1 MRPVRAHRQRT
12 VHTGQCPRRYRRAGV
27 SLLELIAASTILA
40 MTLVPSLRLMR
51 DSLKVSRQLE
61 VRECLTTTAM
71 GALEHQ
77 AQQVAAKWQMTS
89 GTDRSYG
96 QLAGYPQVVV
106 DFETSDSPLRGG
118 IKDSLAV
125 VSVSAFDD
133 QNSNGRHDGS
143 ESAVR
148 FATKVARL
156 QSYSLEG
163 SGL

>member
-1 MRPVRAHRQRT
+1 MRPVRANQQRAIT
-12 VHTGQCPRRYRRAGV
+12 AVERSSRNRAGV

-40 MTLVPSLRLMR
+40 LTLVPSLRLMR
-51 DSLKVSRQLE
+51 DSLKVSRQIE
-61 VRECLTTTAM
+61 VRECLATTAM

-77 AQQVAAKWQMTS
+77 AQQVAAEWKMAS

-106 DFETSDSPLRGG
+106 DFETSDSPSQGGLR
-118 IKDSLAV
+118 DSLAV
-125 VSVSAFDD
+125 VSVSAFED
-133 QNSNGRHDGS
+133 QNGNGRRDKAEAEVAFS
-143 ESAVR
+143 
-148 FATKVARL
+148 TKVARL

>member
-1 MRPVRAHRQRT
+1 
-12 VHTGQCPRRYRRAGV
+12 
-27 SLLELIAASTILA
+27 
-40 MTLVPSLRLMR
+40 
-51 DSLKVSRQLE
+51 
-61 VRECLTTTAM
+61 M

-77 AQQVAAKWQMTS
+77 AQQVAANWKMTS

-106 DFETSDSPLRGG
+106 DFETSDSPSRGG
-118 IKDSLAV
+118 IRDSLAV
-125 VSVSAFDD
+125 VSVSAFED
-133 QNSNGRHDGS
+133 QNSNGRQDGS
-143 ESAVR
+143 ESAVK